1 MGHRSHVGK
10 AQFAEL
16 NWLPVE
22 SRVIMSRLTM
32 THKMLYGK
40 VPNYLLGLITKVKDT
55 YTVYTHGSISDLC
68 PYAFKTML
76 GEKKT
81 FAYIGA
87 VQWNM
92 LDRQIKLILSIN
104 SFKKRTKD
112 WLLERVAK

>member
-40 VPNYLLGLITKVKDT
+40 VPNYLLGLITKMKDT

-76 GEKKT
+76 GEKKHLP
-81 FAYIGA
+81 I
-87 VQWNM
+87 
-92 LDRQIKLILSIN
+92 
-104 SFKKRTKD
+104 
-112 WLLERVAK
+112 